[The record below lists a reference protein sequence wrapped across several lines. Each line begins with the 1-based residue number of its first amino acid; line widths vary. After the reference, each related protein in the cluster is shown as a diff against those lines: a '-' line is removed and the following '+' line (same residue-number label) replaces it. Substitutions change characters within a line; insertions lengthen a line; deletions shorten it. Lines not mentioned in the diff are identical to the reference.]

1 MDENKEMQTPE
12 EVPAESEVTVDMS
25 SADEEMAVDAA
36 AADEEPAEVV
46 AAEPVEEAGEV
57 VEPAEPAEPAE
68 SVEAVAE
75 ETEELAVAPGQDI
88 VAEEVP
94 APAPQAPQPPKK
106 KTGLIIGIV
115 AAVIVIG
122 GAAFAMLGGD
132 SGPKKIVKEAI
143 ANSYVQSEALVAQMQ
158 EEIPFMKKAAEL
170 QDKNTHT
177 DFNLTLNEVSGVEG
191 AEAFNF
197 LFSGAN
203 LQGNMEM
210 TPDMDTMSLNGALN
224 LLGREFI
231 SATLYQSPDAIAFG
245 LPSISEKIVGIDL
258 NTYKKDI
265 ETSPLKDA
273 GLEVDELI
281 ANIDEM
287 KASLKSSAVSNDA
300 MDAMIK
306 KIQKMTEDLMDKATY
321 AQGETT
327 GDVTKYTVT
336 IAPKDVKNYLVSL
349 MSYIMLDS
357 PFRAVYET
365 EYNATM
371 MYEGG
376 DYESD
381 MKEVLAYLKENMPDL
396 AIEIIYDI
404 NNDKEIVA
412 YEMNVTTPNAGADDS
427 VKLEKLQLLGTGDAT
442 SGRIYGEFSMSAD
455 GETMDMVLT
464 CDTSYID
471 KVYAI
476 NVVMGMMIDEEQMDM
491 TFDYEVN
498 GNTDK
503 DNIYFDMTMGIDQ
516 MDILDMYCIGAA
528 YVDGEALVYNL
539 ERLGMFIDD
548 GEESMGFDFSINM
561 KQYAI
566 DAVKEIPYTNFFTM
580 SEQEINDW
588 MMEYNNGFNQ
598 LLGNFGAL
606 E

>member
-1 MDENKEMQTPE
+1 MMMDENKEVQTPE
-12 EVPAESEVTVDMS
+12 ELQTEPEVTV
-25 SADEEMAVDAA
+25 EVPAVD
-36 AADEEPAEVV
+36 EV
-46 AAEPVEEAGEV
+46 PVEEAAVEKAVVEGEATEAV
-57 VEPAEPAEPAE
+57 VEPEEAAEA
-68 SVEAVAE
+68 
-75 ETEELAVAPGQDI
+75 TEELVVASGQDI
-88 VAEEVP
+88 VVEKTP
-94 APAPQAPQPPKK
+94 APALEETQPPKKK

-115 AAVIVIG
+115 AAAIVVG

-143 ANSYVQSEALVAQMQ
+143 ANSYAQSEALVAQMQ

-177 DFNLTLNEVSGVEG
+177 DFNITLNSLNGIEG
-191 AEAFNF
+191 AEAFNL

-203 LQGNMEM
+203 IQGSVEM

-224 LLGREFI
+224 VMGREFI

-245 LPSISEKIVGIDL
+245 LPSISQKIVGIDL

-265 ETSPLKDA
+265 ENSPLKDA
-273 GLEVDELI
+273 GLEVDEMI
-281 ANIDEM
+281 NSIDEM

-300 MDAMIK
+300 MDAMTK

-321 AQGETT
+321 TQGETV
-327 GDVTKYTVT
+327 GDVTEYTVT
-336 IAPKDVKNYLVSL
+336 IAPKDVKNYVVSL

-357 PFRAVYET
+357 PLRAIYET
-365 EYNATM
+365 EYNTAM

-381 MKEVLAYLKENMPDL
+381 MKEVLAAMKEHMPDL
-396 AIEIIYDI
+396 AVEIVYDI
-404 NNDKEIVA
+404 NEDTEIVRM
-412 YEMNVTTPNAGADDS
+412 EMNVTTPNASADDA
-427 VKLEKLQLLGTGDAT
+427 VKLEKFTLTSDGDGT
-442 SGRIYGEFSMSAD
+442 SGNIYGEFSMSIE
-455 GETMDMVLT
+455 GETLDIIMT
-464 CDTSYID
+464 CDASYLD

-476 NVVMGMMIDEEQMDM
+476 NAVMGMMVDDEQMDM
-491 TFDYEVN
+491 SFDYEID

-516 MDILDMYCIGAA
+516 MDILDMYCIGDA

-539 ERLGMFIDD
+539 ERLGMLIDD
-548 GEESMGFDFSINM
+548 GEESMGFDFSLGL
-561 KQYAI
+561 KQHAI
-566 DAVKEIPYTNFFTM
+566 DQVEEVSYTNIFTM
-580 SEQEINDW
+580 SEMELMNW

-598 LLGNFGAL
+598 LVGGFGAL